1 MKHTRGNKDWR
12 MLRKLLLAVVVA
24 VAFMSA
30 HLPDAIAGTKPTLTI
45 GYILAK
51 NSQLGAGATV
61 FADEVAR
68 RTQGRYRIEQYPNA
82 ELGGE
87 VEMMKGVQFGTVD
100 IAFITGAPMPSFVP
114 EIGIFGIPFLF
125 RDAEHAHAVLDG
137 PIGDAL
143 LAKFAAK
150 GMIALAWG
158 ENGMRHLTNSKHPVA
173 TPADLKGLRLRVP
186 QSDTMVAGFKALG
199 ADPSQLAFPEV
210 YGALQTGRFDGQENP
225 IATIVASKFN
235 QVQKYLTMSGH
246 IYDPAV
252 FLMSKDAYEELS
264 PADRAAFVE
273 AARLGGEESRRFAAE
288 AEAKGVAYLQ
298 QQGMQVVTSIDKS
311 KFAAAMA
318 PAMPA
323 FEQKYGAAMIERIRE
338 YKVVEH
344 R

>member
-1 MKHTRGNKDWR
+1 
-12 MLRKLLLAVVVA
+12 MLRKLLLLVVA
-24 VAFMSA
+24 IGSFAA
-30 HLPDAIAGTKPTLTI
+30 TNLPDATAGTKQTLKI

-87 VEMMKGVQFGTVD
+87 VEMMKGVQLGTVD

-125 RDAEHAHAVLDG
+125 RDAHHAHAVLDG
-137 PIGDAL
+137 AIGDEL
-143 LAKFAAK
+143 LKKFAAK
-150 GMIALAWG
+150 DMIALAWG
-158 ENGMRHLTNSKHPVA
+158 ENGMRHLTNSKHPVVV
-173 TPADLKGLRLRVP
+173 PDDLKGLKLRVP

-235 QVQKYLTMSGH
+235 QVQKYLTVSGH

-252 FLMSKDAYEELS
+252 FLMSKDLYEEMS
-264 PADRAAFVE
+264 AADRAAFVE
-273 AARLGGEESRRFAAE
+273 AARLGGEASRRFAAQ
-288 AEAKGVAYLQ
+288 AEADGVAFLQ
-298 QQGMQVVTSIDKS
+298 QQGMQVVTSIDKG

-318 PAMPA
+318 PTMPV
-323 FEQKYGAAMIERIRE
+323 FEQKYGSATIARIRE

-344 R
+344 

>member
-1 MKHTRGNKDWR
+1 MF
-12 MLRKLLLAVVVA
+12 RKLLLLVA
-24 VAFMSA
+24 AIGAFVAA
-30 HLPDAIAGTKPTLTI
+30 HLPDSIAAPKQTLKI

-87 VEMMKGVQFGTVD
+87 VEMMKGVQLGTID
-100 IAFITGAPMPSFVP
+100 LAFITGAPVPNFVP
-114 EIGIFGIPFLF
+114 EAGIFGIPFLF
-125 RDAEHAHAVLDG
+125 RDAQHAHAVLDG
-137 PIGDAL
+137 PIGDEL
-143 LAKFAAK
+143 LQKFAAK

-158 ENGMRHLTNSKHPVA
+158 ENGMRHLTNSKHPIA
-173 TPADLKGLRLRVP
+173 TPDDLKGLKLRVP
-186 QSDTMVAGFKALG
+186 QSDTMVAGFKGLG
-199 ADPSQLAFPEV
+199 ADVSQLAFPEL
-210 YGALQTGRFDGQENP
+210 YGALQTGKFDGQENP

-252 FLMSKDAYEELS
+252 FLISKDLYEEMS

-273 AARLGGEESRRFAAE
+273 AARLGGEASRKFAAQAE
-288 AEAKGVAYLQ
+288 AEGVAFLQ

-318 PAMPA
+318 PIMPG
-323 FEQKYGAAMIERIRE
+323 FEQKYGAAMIARIRE
-338 YKVVEH
+338 YKVVAH
-344 R
+344 

>member
-1 MKHTRGNKDWR
+1 
-12 MLRKLLLAVVVA
+12 MLRKLLLLVA
-24 VAFMSA
+24 AA
-30 HLPDAIAGTKPTLTI
+30 GALAAIHLPAAIASPKQTLKI

-87 VEMMKGVQFGTVD
+87 VEMTKGVQLGTVD
-100 IAFITGAPMPSFVP
+100 LAFITGAPLPNFVP

-125 RDAEHAHAVLDG
+125 RDAQHAHAVLDG
-137 PIGDAL
+137 PIGDEL
-143 LAKFAAK
+143 LRKFAAK
-150 GMIALAWG
+150 DMIALAWG
-158 ENGMRHLTNSKHPVA
+158 ENGMRHLTNSKHPVVV
-173 TPADLKGLRLRVP
+173 PDDLKGLKLRVP

-252 FLMSKDAYEELS
+252 FLMSKDLYEEMS
-264 PADRAAFVE
+264 APDRAAFVE
-273 AARLGGEESRRFAAE
+273 AARLGGEASRKFAAQ
-288 AEAKGVAYLQ
+288 AEADGVAFLQ
-298 QQGMQVVTSIDKS
+298 QKGMQVVTAIDKV

-318 PAMPA
+318 PTMPV
-323 FEQKYGAAMIERIRE
+323 FEQKYGAATIARIRE

-344 R
+344 

>member
-1 MKHTRGNKDWR
+1 
-12 MLRKLLLAVVVA
+12 MLRKLLLLVVA
-24 VAFMSA
+24 IGGFA
-30 HLPDAIAGTKPTLTI
+30 AINHPCTTAEAKQTLKI

-61 FADEVAR
+61 FAGEVAR

-87 VEMMKGVQFGTVD
+87 VEMMKGVQLGTVD
-100 IAFITGAPMPSFVP
+100 LAFITGAPMPSFVP

-125 RDAEHAHAVLDG
+125 RDAQHAHAVLDG

-150 GMIALAWG
+150 DMIALAWG
-158 ENGMRHLTNSKHPVA
+158 ENGMRHLTNSKHPVV
-173 TPADLKGLRLRVP
+173 TPDDLKGLKLRVP

-252 FLMSKDAYEELS
+252 FLMSKDLYEDMS
-264 PADRAAFVE
+264 AADRAAFIE
-273 AARLGGEESRRFAAE
+273 AARLGGEASRKFAAQ
-288 AEAKGVAYLQ
+288 AEADGVAFLQ
-298 QQGMQVVTSIDKS
+298 QQGMQVVTSIDKG

-318 PAMPA
+318 PTMPV
-323 FEQKYGAAMIERIRE
+323 FEQKYGAATIARIRE

-344 R
+344 

>member
-1 MKHTRGNKDWR
+1 MF
-12 MLRKLLLAVVVA
+12 RKLLLLVA
-24 VAFMSA
+24 VTGALA
-30 HLPDAIAGTKPTLTI
+30 AVHLPSAIAGTKQTLKI

-61 FADEVAR
+61 FADEIAR

-87 VEMMKGVQFGTVD
+87 VEMMKGVQLGTID
-100 IAFITGAPMPSFVP
+100 LAFITGAPMPSFVP
-114 EIGIFGIPFLF
+114 EIGVFGIPFLI
-125 RDAEHAHAVLDG
+125 RDADHAHAVLDG

-158 ENGMRHLTNSKHPVA
+158 ENGMRHLTNSKHPVV
-173 TPADLKGLRLRVP
+173 TPDDLKGLKLRVP

-252 FLMSKDAYEELS
+252 FLMSKDVYEEMS
-264 PADRAAFVE
+264 TADRAAFVE
-273 AARLGGEESRRFAAE
+273 AARLGGEASRKFAAE
-288 AEAKGVAYLQ
+288 AEAQGVAHLQ
-298 QQGMQVVTSIDKS
+298 QQGMQVVTAIDKG

-323 FEQKYGAAMIERIRE
+323 FEQKYGVDMIARIRE
-338 YKVVEH
+338 YKMVEH

>member
-1 MKHTRGNKDWR
+1 MF
-12 MLRKLLLAVVVA
+12 RKLLLVVA
-24 VAFMSA
+24 AVAALSA
-30 HLPDAIAGTKPTLTI
+30 DPPAATAGSTQTLKI

-61 FADEVAR
+61 FADEVWR
-68 RTQGRYRIEQYPNA
+68 RTQGRYRIEQYPNS

-87 VEMMKGVQFGTVD
+87 VEMTKGVQFGTVD
-100 IAFITGAPMPSFVP
+100 LAFITGAPLPNFVP
-114 EIGIFGIPFLF
+114 EIGVFGIPFLI
-125 RDAEHAHAVLDG
+125 RDAAHAHAVLDG

-158 ENGMRHLTNSKHPVA
+158 ENGMRHLTNSKRPIV
-173 TPADLKGLRLRVP
+173 TPDDLKGLKLRVP

-199 ADPSQLAFPEV
+199 ADVHPLAFPDL

-225 IATIVASKFN
+225 IATIIASKFS

-252 FLMSKDAYEELS
+252 FLMSKDLYEEMS
-264 PADRAAFVE
+264 AADRAAFVE
-273 AARLGGEESRRFAAE
+273 AARLGGEASRKFAAE
-288 AEAKGVAYLQ
+288 AEARGVAFLQ

-318 PAMPA
+318 PVMPA
-323 FEQKYGAAMIERIRE
+323 FEKIYGASTIDRIRD
-338 YKVVEH
+338 YRVVEH
-344 R
+344 GR